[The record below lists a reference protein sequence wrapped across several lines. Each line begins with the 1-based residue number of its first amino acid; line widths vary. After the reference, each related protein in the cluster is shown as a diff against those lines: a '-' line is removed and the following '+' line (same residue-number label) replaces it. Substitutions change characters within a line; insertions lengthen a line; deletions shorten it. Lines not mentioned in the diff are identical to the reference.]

1 MNDKM
6 DKEISELLFKN
17 AFEEYENARC
27 DEIIEKYKDT
37 KPEYSEEHKRKM
49 REEQFPK
56 DLVAA
61 YEIGQ
66 KLCGK

>member
-1 MNDKM
+1 LNKLNGEVVDY
-6 DKEISELLFKN
+6 
-17 AFEEYENARC
+17 ACC
-27 DEIIEKYKDT
+27 DTLQFSDYT
-37 KPEYSEEHKRKM
+37 KFQTAMFSEEHKRKM